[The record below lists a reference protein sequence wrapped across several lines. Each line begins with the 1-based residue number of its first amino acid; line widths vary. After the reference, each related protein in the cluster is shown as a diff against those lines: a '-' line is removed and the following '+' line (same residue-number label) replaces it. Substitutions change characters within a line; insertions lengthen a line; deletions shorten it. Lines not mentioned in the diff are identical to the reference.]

1 MKRVLNKK
9 VDTFLK
15 VLLFLQLGFI
25 ASLADFELSIG
36 SIVFI
41 LLWLVLLGLNANIL
55 NKYGRK

>member
-15 VLLFLQLGFI
+15 VLLFLQLGFM
-25 ASLADFELSIG
+25 ASLDDFELSIG

-41 LLWLVLLGLNANIL
+41 LLWLVLLGLNANIV